1 MDNHSHDSL
10 LHGGLAVG
18 FKRLGAASVT
28 VLAVLGGCATVSGG
42 KSGKDVVAE
51 KAQQRWDLLV
61 KNDFAGAYRYI
72 SPAGRQLVTEQ
83 AYAGG
88 FRRNFWTGAQVKDV
102 QCPNEEACEVEVT
115 VEYRHQGLGMK
126 SPVREKWIR
135 EKSDWWFVLER

>member
-10 LHGGLAVG
+10 LHGGLEVG
-18 FKRLGAASVT
+18 FKRLGAACAT
-28 VLAVLGGCATVSGG
+28 VLAVLGGCATVAGG

>member
-18 FKRLGAASVT
+18 FKRLGAACAT
-28 VLAVLGGCATVSGG
+28 VLAVLGGCATVAGG

-61 KNDFAGAYRYI
+61 KNDFAGAYRYL
-72 SPAGRQLVTEQ
+72 SPAGKQLVTEQ

-88 FRRNFWTGAQVKDV
+88 FRRNFWTGAKVTDA
-102 QCPNEEACEVEVT
+102 QCPQADACEVEVT
-115 VEYRHQGLGMK
+115 IEYRQMGLGMK
-126 SPVREKWIR
+126 TPLLEKWVR
-135 EKSDWWFVLER
+135 DKSDWWFVLER